1 MEIPFEPTRSYAYKF
16 SRYIVLAELQALPET
31 SSGERFLLRDLA
43 WPIIDKHLSPE
54 QQAIPVKKAQSDV
67 YEPLGRIV
75 RFFVQFLTKRL
86 NVFENLGE
94 GYFRGASESDTLDSQ
109 LEDAAIDAGDE
120 DAEDLKGYIYA
131 FSFPSI
137 VKNNTP
143 FPIKVGKTTGDVTSR
158 VIDQCKGS
166 ATFERPIVLESW
178 LVERVGPTE
187 TAIHN
192 ILKARGKHREDAPGR
207 EWFNTTLE
215 EVQQIVRFIGQRDQ

>member
-1 MEIPFEPTRSYAYKF
+1 MQIQFEPTRSYAYKF

-31 SSGERFLLRDLA
+31 SSGERFLLRELA
-43 WPIIDKHLSPE
+43 WPIIDKYLSPE

-67 YEPLGRIV
+67 YEPLGRVI

-86 NVFENLGE
+86 NIFENLGE
-94 GYFRGASESDTLDSQ
+94 GYFRGASESETSDSQ

-120 DAEDLKGYIYA
+120 DAEDLKGFIYA

-137 VKNNTP
+137 MKTGAA
-143 FPIKVGKTTGDVTSR
+143 FPIKVGKTTGDVASR

-166 ATFERPIVLESW
+166 AAFERPTVLGSW
-178 LVERVGPTE
+178 LVERVGPAE
-187 TAIHN
+187 TAVHN

-207 EWFNTTLE
+207 EWFDSTLE
-215 EVQQIVRFIGQRDQ
+215 EVQQIVLFIGQRNR